1 MSRSYRKN
9 PAGGITCARTDKPFK
24 RFANR
29 AFRRASNV
37 VTTFLVEFGNLY
49 TELDDDLVDPPP
61 DYPILKELSDPWG
74 WPKDGKTWYPK
85 RDYVPDYRIMS
96 K

>member
-9 PAGGITCARTDKPFK
+9 PAGGITTARTDKPFK

-29 AFRRASNV
+29 SLRRRV
-37 VTTFLVEFGNLY
+37 RMGDF
-49 TELDDDLVDPPP
+49 DLRLRD
-61 DYPILKELSDPWG
+61 ISDPWV

-85 RDYVPDYRIMS
+85 RDYVPDYKLMM